1 MTEEEELTRIDRFE
15 LRNGWT
21 MRRAGLKGL
30 RIQAEILGGDTPAL
44 LLAGSRR
51 GRIQIPLVDIDCI
64 RASVDQ
70 GKFRWADSYRCLI
83 LRDGEPKL
91 VLAPTSFGKIIYGEL
106 ILELAR
112 AMKRVGRFDRVERGL
127 QRWET
132 IFYSIFMVLAAAF
145 IAYAAWDTLQMTR
158 GPMEGMD
165 FIFLGVTGGFSL
177 FLLIASVRI
186 WGDVGPPRPVR
197 SLKDLREV
205 LP

>member
-30 RIQAEILGGDTPAL
+30 RIEAEIVGGETPAL
-44 LLAGSRR
+44 LLTGSRR
-51 GRIQIPLVDIDCI
+51 GRIEIPLVDIDCI

-83 LRDGEPKL
+83 WGAGERKL

-158 GPMEGMD
+158 GPIEGMD

-177 FLLIASVRI
+177 FLLVASIRI

-197 SLKDLREV
+197 SLKDLRQV

>member
-30 RIQAEILGGDTPAL
+30 RIEAEIVGGETPAL
-44 LLAGSRR
+44 LLTGSRR
-51 GRIQIPLVDIDCI
+51 GRIEIPLVDIDCI

-70 GKFRWADSYRCLI
+70 GKFRWADSYRCL
-83 LRDGEPKL
+83 LWCAGERKL

-158 GPMEGMD
+158 GPIEGKD

-177 FLLIASVRI
+177 FLLVASIRI

>member
-1 MTEEEELTRIDRFE
+1 MTEEEELTRIDRYE

-30 RIQAEILGGDTPAL
+30 RIQAEILGGAAPAL
-44 LLAGSRR
+44 ILTGSRR
-51 GRIQIPLVDIDCI
+51 GRLEIPLADIDHI
-64 RASVDQ
+64 RASADQ

-83 LRDGEPKL
+83 WRAGERKL

-112 AMKRVGRFDRVERGL
+112 AMKRVGRFDRIERGL

-158 GPMEGMD
+158 GPLDAMD
-165 FIFLGVTGGFSL
+165 IIFLGVTGGFTL